1 MFGSRRMSSTAIV
14 AVLVGIAG
22 LFYMLATA
30 VAPTVAA
37 VPGGSAA
44 LVEFTADGKLKQ
56 PVGYRQW
63 VFVGSPLTPNDLNGG
78 ESNFPEFHAVYID
91 PESFAQYQKTG
102 KFRDGTVIVK
112 ELSSVGSKKAAS
124 GNGYFQGDI
133 TGLDTTI
140 KDSKR
145 FKDEPGS
152 WAYFSFGHK
161 YPLKKEAAKNPT
173 SACNQCHQ
181 KNAKRDW
188 VFTQYYP
195 VLRAAAQ
202 RSK

>member
-22 LFYMLATA
+22 LSYMLATA

-78 ESNFPEFHAVYID
+78 ASNFPEFHAVYID

-152 WAYFSFGHK
+152 WAYISFGHK
-161 YPLKKEAAKNPT
+161 YPLKKEAAQNPT

-181 KNAKRDW
+181 NNAKQDW

-195 VLRAAAQ
+195 VLRAAAPK
-202 RSK
+202 SE